1 MSVEFCK
8 TYSQLISLSSDASS
22 GSFYSTE
29 DYNKLGSLGPTLP
42 KLEYGFPKT
51 KNTGSADAA
60 IDIQLKSIRP
70 PYKFSTKLEAVLVS
84 QTVYKVKDLLISSVD
99 TLKLAGV
106 SPSNLKFM
114 IKSKVL
120 TDTTS
125 IASLVQEGTELS
137 ITVMVSA
144 PVNPTPSETKIPE
157 IANSAESD
165 PSESVPL
172 SLSAETWAKIGT
184 LLVADVGAENG
195 AIFLEKFKA
204 VV

>member
-99 TLKLAGV
+99 TLKLAGI

-144 PVNPTPSETKIPE
+144 PVNPTKTPE

-172 SLSAETWAKIGT
+172 SLSAETWAKIGA